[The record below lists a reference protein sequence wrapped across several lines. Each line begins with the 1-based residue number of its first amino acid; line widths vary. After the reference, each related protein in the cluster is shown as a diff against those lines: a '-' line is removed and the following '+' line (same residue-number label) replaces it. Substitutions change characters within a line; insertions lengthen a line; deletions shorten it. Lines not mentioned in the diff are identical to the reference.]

1 MLLVPRVGIREP
13 CRLEGTM
20 QYEKLFSPI
29 KMRGAAFP
37 NRIMRTSMASGL
49 ATEDG
54 LVTDLLL
61 PHMAR
66 PSELPEDAT
75 L

>member
-1 MLLVPRVGIREP
+1 
-13 CRLEGTM
+13 M
-20 QYEKLFSPI
+20 QYEKLFPPI
-29 KMRGAAFP
+29 TMRGVTSP
-37 NRIMRTSMASGL
+37 NRIMRASMVSGL

-54 LVTDLLL
+54 LVMELLL

-66 PSELPEDAT
+66 PSELPEDAA

>member
-1 MLLVPRVGIREP
+1 
-13 CRLEGTM
+13 M

-29 KMRGAAFP
+29 TTRGVTFP
-37 NRIMRTSMASGL
+37 NRIMRTSMVSGL

-54 LVTDLLL
+54 LVTDLFL
-61 PHMAR
+61 PNMAR

>member
-1 MLLVPRVGIREP
+1 MG
-13 CRLEGTM
+13 
-20 QYEKLFSPI
+20 YERLFSPI
-29 KMRGAAFP
+29 KMRGVTFP
-37 NRIMRTSMASGL
+37 NRIMRTSMVSGL